1 LILMLSSQLRCAIV
15 VSSNLI
21 SLEVIL
27 NMTTTDGMKIEI
39 GFLSCNLQGCDNLS
53 GRFLFG
59 GKPVSGMLAG
69 LAREPF
75 GVDHYGILL
84 TTLESPSS
92 CHGGVIFSALQDNR
106 SDSPLSH
113 HEYAIGSRRLEQVPS
128 LLSLD
133 FPVLQQDR
141 LQCSSVLARETPGLR
156 ARRSRVCLRRASV
169 PSLELRS

>member
-1 LILMLSSQLRCAIV
+1 MLSSQLRCAIV

-75 GVDHYGILL
+75 GVDYYGILL
-84 TTLESPSS
+84 TTLESPSA
-92 CHGGVIFSALQDNR
+92 VMEALSSQHSKIIGLIALLATTNMLLAPADWSRFLAFCLLTSLSSNRTGFNAARFWPGKRQD
-106 SDSPLSH
+106 
-113 HEYAIGSRRLEQVPS
+113 
-128 LLSLD
+128 
-133 FPVLQQDR
+133 
-141 LQCSSVLARETPGLR
+141 
-156 ARRSRVCLRRASV
+156 
-169 PSLELRS
+169 